1 MALIKYERPIMLNY
15 FLKYYNSLTL
25 ILNIN
30 IKESAFV
37 KQYIYWLKSSMP
49 DHIIDWLENTD
60 ARSLRISFNEDLK
73 QLTITLADRNK
84 NAKNILSVFSV
95 ALTEQSQI
103 TNKINSIIHE
113 YKLNKTILDISEKY
127 FFIRDFIIPKS
138 AKNHVDRLSILEIEQ
153 KTPFNL
159 NDIYFTQ
166 FQDAKYNTLDKL
178 RIYQLIIRKDI
189 LSRLL
194 EKYNLKIDNIDIIK
208 PIIIS
213 GSYGKSPEIIL
224 EKKPQHSK
232 KVKFIIKNTLL
243 ISLLCLIVS
252 MIGLYIKQERIT
264 DELAAKISFLSAK
277 AAKVREM
284 ADHAS
289 AEERL
294 LLSIR
299 HEKSTK
305 VLLVD
310 IIAEITNILPDS
322 SYLTEIHLS
331 EKGSDQRIIDIAGFS
346 DSAVKLPALFDKSSI
361 LKDATLTAPITTE
374 ANEKKELF
382 SMQAK
387 IKDLS
392 IGVKK

>member
-1 MALIKYERPIMLNY
+1 MLNL
-15 FLKYYNSLTL
+15 FLKYYNALTL
-25 ILNIN
+25 SMNIN

-37 KQYIYWLKSSMP
+37 KQYIYWFKSSMP

-60 ARSLRISFNEDLK
+60 AKNLRISFNEDQK
-73 QLTITLADRNK
+73 ELTIALSDRNR
-84 NAKNILSVFSV
+84 NTKNILSVFSV
-95 ALTEQSQI
+95 ALTEQSVI
-103 TNKINSIIHE
+103 TNKIKSIIHE
-113 YKLNKTILDISEKY
+113 YKLNKTILDISENY
-127 FFIRDFIIPKS
+127 FFMRDFIIPKS
-138 AKNHVDRLSILEIEQ
+138 AKNHVDRLAIIEIEQ

-166 FQDAKYNTLDKL
+166 FQDVKYNTPDKL

-189 LSRLL
+189 LSRLF
-194 EKYNLKIDNIDIIK
+194 EKYNLEIDNVDIIK

-224 EKKPQHSK
+224 DKKPQHSK
-232 KVKFIIKNTLL
+232 KVKSIIKNTLL

-277 AAKVREM
+277 AAKVKEM

-299 HEKSTK
+299 HEKSSK

-310 IIAEITNILPDS
+310 VIAEITKVLPDS
-322 SYLTEIHLS
+322 SYLSEIHLS
-331 EKGSDQRIIDIAGFS
+331 EKGPDQRIIDLAGFS
-346 DSAVKLPALFDKSSI
+346 DSAVKLPALFNKSPI

-387 IKDLS
+387 IKDLN
-392 IGVKK
+392 IGVMK